1 MGAKMHV
8 MMRAALAVF
17 CIGPGSAIAA
27 DRLPADVASYVEQR
41 EGCDHFR
48 GEFPDPPD
56 KQRMREVEREIRKL
70 CTGTDKKLD
79 RLKRKYST
87 NQTVLK
93 RLNEF
98 EEKIESTAPKSRS

>member
-1 MGAKMHV
+1 MK
-8 MMRAALAVF
+8 RLITTALALVCF
-17 CIGPGSAIAA
+17 GIGAAGAA
-27 DRLPADVASYVEQR
+27 DNRLPSDVARFVEQR

-56 KQRMREVEREIRKL
+56 EKRMREIEREVRKL

-79 RLKRKYST
+79 RLKRKYAG
-87 NQTVLK
+87 NQAVLK

-98 EEKIESTAPKSRS
+98 EERIEAPPPKGRS